1 MTVSRILATKGR
13 DVITTQPHRTLSE
26 VAQLLS
32 DKGIGALV
40 VTDVSGEV
48 LGIVSERDVVRAVAR
63 QGVAALD
70 DAVSRH
76 MTVRVVTARETTTI
90 NALMQQMTAG
100 RFRHVPVT
108 ADGRLVGLISIG
120 DVVKHRLEE
129 YESEQKALK
138 DYIAT
143 A

>member
-1 MTVSRILATKGR
+1 MTVSRILAIKGR
-13 DVITTQPHRTLSE
+13 DVITTQPHRTLGE

-32 DKGIGALV
+32 DKGIGALI
-40 VTDVSGEV
+40 VTDNTGAV
-48 LGIVSERDVVRAVAR
+48 LGIVSERDVVRAVASR
-63 QGVAALD
+63 GPSSLD
-70 DAVSRH
+70 EAVSAY
-76 MTVRVVTARETTTI
+76 MTVKVVTVRETSTI
-90 NALMQQMTAG
+90 NGLMQQMTAG
-100 RFRHVPVT
+100 RFRHVPVVEN
-108 ADGRLVGLISIG
+108 GRLVGLVSIG

>member
-1 MTVSRILATKGR
+1 MTVSRILAIKGR
-13 DVITTQPHRTLSE
+13 DVITTQPHRTLAE

-32 DKGIGALV
+32 EKGIGALV

-63 QGVAALD
+63 QGAVALD
-70 DAVSRH
+70 DTVARH
-76 MTVRVVTARETTTI
+76 MTVRVVTARETSTI
-90 NALMQQMTAG
+90 NGLMQQMTAG

-108 ADGRLVGLISIG
+108 ENGRLVGLISIG

-129 YESEQKALK
+129 YENEQKALK

>member
-1 MTVSRILATKGR
+1 MTVSRILAKKGR
-13 DVITTQPHRTLSE
+13 DVITTEPHRTLRE

-40 VTDVSGEV
+40 VTGSDREV

-63 QGVAALD
+63 QGDAALD
-70 DAVSRH
+70 DAVSKH
-76 MTVRVVTARETTTI
+76 MTARVVTASETATI
-90 NALMQQMTAG
+90 NSMMRQMTTG
-100 RFRHVPVT
+100 RFRHVPVVE
-108 ADGRLVGLISIG
+108 DGRLVGLVSIG
-120 DVVKHRLEE
+120 DVVKSRLEE
-129 YESEQKALK
+129 FEVEQQALK